1 MLEPLPQHYQIKN
14 ITRKKANIREYAKN
28 NLNQAIFFF
37 RLGKR
42 RSCGQFGSWLKVR
55 EYELVSD
62 RAFHSKMNR
71 RYLFRQRLI
80 ALTLPTKTST

>member
-14 ITRKKANIREYAKN
+14 ITREKVNIKEYAKN
-28 NLNQAIFFF
+28 NLNQAIFIF

-62 RAFHSKMNR
+62 RAYHSKMNR
-71 RYLFRQRLI
+71 RNPFRQRLV
-80 ALTLPTKTST
+80 ALILPTKTST